1 MDEYQLSCPK
11 SMFKIHKFKT
21 VEEAKEIKYSR
32 SGSPSHVG
40 DEYWVS
46 EENVLSNMFE
56 ESIDLISQMFKLRV
70 PFGVEWQVGGN
81 WGHCH

>member
-21 VEEAKEIKYSR
+21 EEEAKEIKYSR

-46 EENVLSNMFE
+46 EENVLSLQE
-56 ESIDLISQMFKLRV
+56 KLFNQSEINNAEDRKKK
-70 PFGVEWQVGGN
+70 
-81 WGHCH
+81 C